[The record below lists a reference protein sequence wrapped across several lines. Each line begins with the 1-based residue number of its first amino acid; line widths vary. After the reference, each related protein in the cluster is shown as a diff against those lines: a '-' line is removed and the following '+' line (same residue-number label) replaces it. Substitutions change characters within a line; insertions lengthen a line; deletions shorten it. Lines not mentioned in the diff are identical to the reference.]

1 MKQPRICV
9 SVAAA
14 DRDGAIEATRKA
26 VAYSP
31 DLIEVRLDYME
42 RVKGLGKL
50 RSITELPIIATNRPK
65 GEGGWFTGSEK
76 KRIGTL
82 LSACETGFDYVDL
95 ELTASESIDLIRDL
109 GARVILSHHNFSDTP
124 PLIRLNDILDEML
137 KYRPD
142 ICKIV
147 GTARKVRDNLTYLE
161 LISRSKG
168 KTGIVSF
175 GMGEAGLLSRILSPL
190 IGGEYTYAS
199 TGEGEETAQGQLPI
213 GMMRDLYRMLEF

>member
-1 MKQPRICV
+1 VKQPQICV
-9 SVAAA
+9 SVAAV
-14 DRDGAIEATRKA
+14 DGEGAIEATRKA

-42 RVKGLGKL
+42 KVKDLGKL
-50 RSITELPIIATNRPK
+50 RSITEIPIIATNRPK
-65 GEGGWFTGSEK
+65 GEGGLFKGSEK
-76 KRIGTL
+76 KRICAL

-95 ELTASESIDLIRDL
+95 ELTASESIEQIRDL

-124 PLIRLNDILDEML
+124 SLIRLNDILDEML
-137 KYRPD
+137 KHRPD

-147 GTARKVRDNLTYLE
+147 GTACTIGDNLSYLE
-161 LISRSKG
+161 LIRLSKG
-168 KTGIVSF
+168 KTSIVSF

-199 TGEGEETAQGQLPI
+199 TAEGEETAQGQLPI
-213 GMMRDLYRMLEF
+213 GMMRDIYGMLGF